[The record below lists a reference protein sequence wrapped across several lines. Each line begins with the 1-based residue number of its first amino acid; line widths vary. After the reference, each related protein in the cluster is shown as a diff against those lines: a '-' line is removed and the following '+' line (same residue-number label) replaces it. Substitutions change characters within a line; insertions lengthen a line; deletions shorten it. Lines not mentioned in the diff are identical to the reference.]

1 MNREFKP
8 SEGEEI
14 LTVVR
19 KDLDD
24 AISALDWELPQG
36 ASSEQYGRVTKGVAK
51 HVRAQIAMWDK
62 DWDTVIKHGEDIF
75 AHTEVHE
82 MEAKL
87 EDVFLKDEI
96 LRSKEVLMAYQFSK
110 NLGGGGHGNPLA
122 GHRLS
127 LITTAQYSKLT
138 GCVPEAIQGGYGW
151 GRAYPNQYLLNLY
164 NKEKDTRYTNMFKHD
179 FFYNDPSYERY
190 GEKIDPREYKSNYMN
205 SLHSMSKKFFDQWT
219 NADQPDRMSSFRDVI
234 VYRMGETALML
245 CEAYFNKEGATS
257 SKALEYYNKT
267 WQRAG
272 NEPETSL
279 TMDKIIDEYARE
291 CSFEGVRWP
300 LLKRLGILGERVKL
314 HAGESLEENPFLN
327 RDYIEPR
334 ENFVIGKHE
343 VWPIPQ
349 IQFDLMGGEKVFPQN
364 KGWY

>member
-87 EDVFLKDEI
+87 EDVFLKDEN

-179 FFYNDPSYERY
+179 FFTTIHHTNDME
-190 GEKIDPREYKSNYMN
+190 
-205 SLHSMSKKFFDQWT
+205 
-219 NADQPDRMSSFRDVI
+219 
-234 VYRMGETALML
+234 
-245 CEAYFNKEGATS
+245 
-257 SKALEYYNKT
+257 
-267 WQRAG
+267 
-272 NEPETSL
+272 
-279 TMDKIIDEYARE
+279 
-291 CSFEGVRWP
+291 
-300 LLKRLGILGERVKL
+300 KRL
-314 HAGESLEENPFLN
+314 
-327 RDYIEPR
+327 
-334 ENFVIGKHE
+334 
-343 VWPIPQ
+343 IPGN
-349 IQFDLMGGEKVFPQN
+349 IKVTI
-364 KGWY
+364 